1 MKGYYLKRSSSKGFT
16 LIEILVVMVLLG
28 LLSGVAVFTLGSGKL
43 QRELEVE
50 AQRLHT
56 LLRMASEEAIL
67 SNTEIGFSID
77 DEHYEFLEYDDEK
90 QTWTNSSVS
99 VLKARDL
106 PEWLAPEFERE
117 GSPKILGK
125 DDSNTN
131 KSKKPDMMLL
141 SSGEVT
147 PFSITLRVKKNEDGG
162 FIISSDGLEEIKLI
176 IPGKDEE

>member
-1 MKGYYLKRSSSKGFT
+1 MKANYSKGFT

-28 LLSGVAVFTLGSGKL
+28 LLSGVAIFTLGSGKL

-67 SNTEIGFSID
+67 SNSEIGFLID
-77 DEHYEFLEYDDEK
+77 DDHYEFLQYDDEK
-90 QTWTNSSVS
+90 QTWASSSVS

-106 PEWLAPEFERE
+106 PEWLAPEFQRE
-117 GSPKILGK
+117 GRAKILGK
-125 DDSNTN
+125 DSSGAEE
-131 KSKKPDMMLL
+131 SKKPDMMLL

-147 PFSITLRVKKNEDGG
+147 PFSIILRVQNNEEGG

-176 IPGKDEE
+176 IPGKEEE

>member
-1 MKGYYLKRSSSKGFT
+1 MKGNYEKGFT

-67 SNTEIGFSID
+67 SNSEIGFSID
-77 DEHYEFLEYDDEK
+77 DDHYEFLEYDDEK
-90 QTWTNSSVS
+90 QTWASSSVS

-106 PEWLAPEFERE
+106 PEWLAPEFETDGQAR
-117 GSPKILGK
+117 ILGK
-125 DDSNTN
+125 DSSDSDET
-131 KSKKPDMMLL
+131 KRPDMMLL

-147 PFSITLRVKKNEDGG
+147 PFSISLRVENKDEGG

-176 IPGKDEE
+176 TPGKEEE

>member
-1 MKGYYLKRSSSKGFT
+1 MKGNYEKGFT

-67 SNTEIGFSID
+67 SNSEIGFTID
-77 DEHYEFLEYDDEK
+77 DDHYEFLQYDDEK
-90 QTWTNSSVS
+90 QTWASSSVS
-99 VLKARDL
+99 VLKMRDL

-117 GSPKILGK
+117 GEAKILGK
-125 DDSNTN
+125 DSDNTED
-131 KSKKPDMMLL
+131 SKKPDMMLL

-147 PFSITLRVKKNEDGG
+147 PFSITLRVPNKDEGG
-162 FIISSDGLEEIKLI
+162 FIISSDGLEEIKLV
-176 IPGKDEE
+176 IPGKEEE

>member
-1 MKGYYLKRSSSKGFT
+1 MKGNYEKGFT

-28 LLSGVAVFTLGSGKL
+28 LLSGVAIFTLGSGKL

-67 SNTEIGFSID
+67 SNSEIGFSID
-77 DEHYEFLEYDDEK
+77 DDHYEFLEYDDEK
-90 QTWTNSSVS
+90 QTWASSSVS
-99 VLKARDL
+99 VLKMRDL
-106 PEWLAPEFERE
+106 PEWLAPEFETDGQAR
-117 GSPKILGK
+117 ILGK
-125 DDSNTN
+125 DSSDSDET
-131 KSKKPDMMLL
+131 KRPDMMLL

-147 PFSITLRVKKNEDGG
+147 PFSISLRVRNKEEGG

-176 IPGKDEE
+176 TPGKEEE

>member
-1 MKGYYLKRSSSKGFT
+1 MRGYNDKGFT

-77 DEHYEFLEYDDEK
+77 DDHYEFLEYDDEK
-90 QTWTNSSVS
+90 QTWASSSVG
-99 VLKARDL
+99 VLKRRDL

-117 GSPKILGK
+117 GQTRILGK
-125 DDSNTN
+125 DTDTTEGN
-131 KSKKPDMMLL
+131 KKPDMMLL

-147 PFSITLRVKKNEDGG
+147 PFTITLRVQNKDEGG

-176 IPGKDEE
+176 IPGKEEEE

>member
-1 MKGYYLKRSSSKGFT
+1 MKGNYSKGFT

-67 SNTEIGFSID
+67 SNSEIGFTID
-77 DEHYEFLEYDDEK
+77 DDHYEFLEYDDEK
-90 QTWTNSSVS
+90 QTWASASVS
-99 VLKARDL
+99 VLKPRDL
-106 PEWLAPEFERE
+106 PEWLAPEFQRE
-117 GSPKILGK
+117 GRTKILGK
-125 DDSNTN
+125 DSSDA
-131 KSKKPDMMLL
+131 KESKKPDMMLL

-147 PFSITLRVKKNEDGG
+147 PFSITLRVQNNDEGG
-162 FIISSDGLEEIKLI
+162 FIISSDGLEEIKLV
-176 IPGKDEE
+176 IPGREEE